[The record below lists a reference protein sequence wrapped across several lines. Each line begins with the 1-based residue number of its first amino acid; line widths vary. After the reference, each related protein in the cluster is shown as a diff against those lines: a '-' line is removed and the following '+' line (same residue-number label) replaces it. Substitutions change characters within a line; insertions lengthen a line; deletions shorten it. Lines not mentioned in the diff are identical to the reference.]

1 MSGTLV
7 KALADP
13 NDSPFA
19 EFGYCVLTTLLQVSR
34 RAFFPAHLI
43 LRAVIVTAVCCF
55 VQEALGGACS
65 TTVITTVRVGDFEG
79 SAFVLDFVQIFKKI
93 ITFPVQNDGN
103 LIGLMAR
110 IRQRIGFLQEQGKL
124 AAAGGAGGGVAAA
137 GHSAAEV
144 QMLLL
149 RLHDMEG
156 KVRDYP
162 LAFM

>member
-1 MSGTLV
+1 VTL
-7 KALADP
+7 A
-13 NDSPFA
+13 
-19 EFGYCVLTTLLQVSR
+19 
-34 RAFFPAHLI
+34 
-43 LRAVIVTAVCCF
+43 
-55 VQEALGGACS
+55 QEPLGGACS
-65 TTVITTVRVGDFEG
+65 TTVIATVRVGDFEG
-79 SAFVLDFVQIFKKI
+79 SAFVLDFIQIFKRI

-124 AAAGGAGGGVAAA
+124 AASGAGGGAASA

-156 KVRDYP
+156 KVRLCLVVRWVFFTHTRGQIIRDDEERRRMYFS
-162 LAFM
+162 AFPQCDFVTFCAGTRTGRSCVTS

>member
-1 MSGTLV
+1 
-7 KALADP
+7 
-13 NDSPFA
+13 
-19 EFGYCVLTTLLQVSR
+19 
-34 RAFFPAHLI
+34 
-43 LRAVIVTAVCCF
+43 
-55 VQEALGGACS
+55 
-65 TTVITTVRVGDFEG
+65 
-79 SAFVLDFVQIFKKI
+79 VLDFVQIFKKI

-124 AAAGGAGGGVAAA
+124 GAAGGAGGGVAAA

-156 KVRDYP
+156 KVQRCRVPVIRAISWRLLVQIIRDDEERRRMYEDREVMRDQ
-162 LAFM
+162 LNELRTK

>member
-1 MSGTLV
+1 ML
-7 KALADP
+7 
-13 NDSPFA
+13 
-19 EFGYCVLTTLLQVSR
+19 
-34 RAFFPAHLI
+34 
-43 LRAVIVTAVCCF
+43 LRAVTR
-55 VQEALGGACS
+55 VQEPLGGACS
-65 TTVITTVRVGDFEG
+65 TTVITNIRVGDFEG
-79 SAFVLDFVQIFKKI
+79 SAFVLDFAQTFKRI

-124 AAAGGAGGGVAAA
+124 ASGGAGGGTASA

-156 KVRDYP
+156 KVRCFCGIGEP
-162 LAFM
+162 LLHCLLPFDSASDHP

>member
-1 MSGTLV
+1 MQEGEGL
-7 KALADP
+7 
-13 NDSPFA
+13 
-19 EFGYCVLTTLLQVSR
+19 GVS
-34 RAFFPAHLI
+34 F
-43 LRAVIVTAVCCF
+43 LRAKFTL

-79 SAFVLDFVQIFKKI
+79 SAFVLDFVQTFKRI

-124 AAAGGAGGGVAAA
+124 AASGAGGGVAAA

-156 KVRDYP
+156 KVWSYC
-162 LAFM
+162 LLQFISCA

>member
-1 MSGTLV
+1 M
-7 KALADP
+7 
-13 NDSPFA
+13 
-19 EFGYCVLTTLLQVSR
+19 
-34 RAFFPAHLI
+34 
-43 LRAVIVTAVCCF
+43 TAVCVF

-124 AAAGGAGGGVAAA
+124 GAAGGAGGGVAAA

-156 KVRDYP
+156 KVQGCRVP
-162 LAFM
+162 VIRAIS